1 MTVRGTQVR
10 RSDQADVG
18 LPTEKHPQADGKYG
32 RSHRGQRKFLLR
44 TRQPDGIQHETGV
57 GSSGPL
63 RQF

>member
-1 MTVRGTQVR
+1 VRS
-10 RSDQADVG
+10 SDQADVG
-18 LPTEKHPQADGKYG
+18 LHTEKHPQADGKYG
-32 RSHRGQRKFLLR
+32 RSHRGQRQLPR